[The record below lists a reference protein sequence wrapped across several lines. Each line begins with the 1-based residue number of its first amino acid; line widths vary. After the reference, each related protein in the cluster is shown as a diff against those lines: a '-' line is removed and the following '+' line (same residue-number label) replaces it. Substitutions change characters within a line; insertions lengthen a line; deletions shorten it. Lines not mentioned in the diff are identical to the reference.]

1 MNREKLLDELSED
14 ILTYAMQ
21 GAFPERE
28 LARTIKP
35 AALDERFEDYELLL
49 DLHFVLKPNV
59 VEFVRHLSKRLRNI
73 RTETQT
79 VSRTQRG
86 TVDGHVNWGAT
97 VKERQTRN
105 PTDGSL
111 FVCDNRSEDYDIPE
125 NIVLK
130 KLLSV
135 IHRTLRE
142 AADFLKGEYAWVR
155 ETWKGDETLIDDLRR
170 VVDRNVHVRRIRDP
184 DTYEPTERMLTTA
197 AQSRQVIYREAAAL
211 LRTRKRLFDGD
222 ADEIRTLLN
231 ETAITPDDEHA
242 LFELFVLFRFVATL
256 EDLRDDQAQFKTIAS
271 DRQEVARIDG
281 EKEIVLYHDT
291 SARDRNLSFLAAP
304 GADEASSGRA
314 DAVQRVAR
322 EVASNYFGDSFRNHT
337 GRPDIIV
344 LEVISEETN
353 EHEYLITEVKNSTNT
368 ETIRQ
373 GIKETLEYLAFL
385 RVDGEYVFGTDEPD
399 EYFGTGWNGL
409 LVVQDLEDE
418 TQSLAEQADN
428 EIKILQASELEDQ
441 LGQYLREV
449 LS

>member
-197 AQSRQVIYREAAAL
+197 VQSRQVIYREAAAL

-281 EKEIVLYHDT
+281 KKEIVLYHDT